1 MLSLPWYTARVIL
14 LFGTMASMLAIG
26 LSNLE
31 ACMLSK
37 QKKQNVIKK
46 YQLHEGDTGS
56 SEVQIAILS
65 TEIDELAGHLK
76 EHPKDH
82 SSRRGLLRKVGERR
96 RLLRYLRKENL
107 ASYEELIKK
116 LKLKQPKT
124 LDAHAAADDAVLEE
138 HPDVPR
144 ET

>member
-1 MLSLPWYTARVIL
+1 
-14 LFGTMASMLAIG
+14 MLAIG
-26 LSNLE
+26 LVNHA
-31 ACMLSK
+31 ACMLTK

-46 YQLHEGDTGS
+46 FQMHEGDTGS

-65 TEIDELAGHLK
+65 TEIDELIAHLK
-76 EHPKDH
+76 SHPKDH

-96 RLLRYLRKENL
+96 RLLRYLRKENPVSFEAL
-107 ASYEELIKK
+107 TKK

-124 LDAHAAADDAVLEE
+124 LSSSARADEAVEEDIPDA
-138 HPDVPR
+138 PS